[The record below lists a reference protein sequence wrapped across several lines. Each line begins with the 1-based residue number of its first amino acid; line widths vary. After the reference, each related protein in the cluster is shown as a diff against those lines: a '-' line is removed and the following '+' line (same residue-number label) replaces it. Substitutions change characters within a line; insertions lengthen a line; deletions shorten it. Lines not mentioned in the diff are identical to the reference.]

1 MNYVGEK
8 EITELTVI
16 GLVSDHA
23 VYNYYDDDGTTY
35 NFTKGEFGNLIID
48 ITKADNDFKIDVKSY
63 DPVNI
68 LKIKKIHFEI
78 YDSDGSVIKKDMI
91 IG

>member
-35 NFTKGEFGNLIID
+35 NFSKGEFGNLKID
-48 ITKADNDFKIDVKSY
+48 ITKVGNDFKIDVKTY
-63 DPVNI
+63 DPTNI
-68 LKIKKIHFEI
+68 LKIKKIQFEI
-78 YDSDGSVIKKDMI
+78 YDIDGSVIKKDMI
-91 IG
+91 L